1 MTWKQKTD
9 SGKKNGR
16 TKLDGMDFS
25 FSFWLTSDQV
35 SESGP
40 STQNVKKKMF
50 GGVGGYWLYTIEMLI
65 SPCVAQSA
73 AKSTALYAQWPNA
86 TLKKNNMRMRF
97 SFQNRIKTWETGG
110 KSTKTFHRSFFF
122 SSFLFFSIKDL
133 QYRKNPIECASQLIE
148 AYFKSEWHLL
158 AIRIKCSY
166 CLLLRLG
173 NFLSKNL

>member
-9 SGKKNGR
+9 WGKKNGR
-16 TKLDGMDFS
+16 TKLDGMIGFFFLFLIDKRS
-25 FSFWLTSDQV
+25 SVWER
-35 SESGP
+35 SEY
-40 STQNVKKKMF
+40 TKRKKKML

-122 SSFLFFSIKDL
+122 QVFCFF
-133 QYRKNPIECASQLIE
+133 Q
-148 AYFKSEWHLL
+148 
-158 AIRIKCSY
+158 
-166 CLLLRLG
+166 
-173 NFLSKNL
+173 